1 MQERRPLAFK
11 IRRRV
16 RRSIRYARRRSALT
30 IAIAA
35 MVGISAIAFAS
46 GVGIGLRVAALEST
60 HDHFAHHADHEHAGD
75 EAEEE
80 DHSDHADHAAH
91 EGSGGPELPA
101 RPINTSL
108 AAGEQ
113 MAKTD
118 TVAWE
123 TFPGRSPVDDAHIG
137 STYGNRVDPFKR
149 RVRFHSGIDF
159 VANKGTPIRATAGGR
174 VSFAGKKPGYGNLV
188 EIDHGNGLVT
198 RYAHA
203 SRLVV
208 RKGDQV
214 TPRQHVADV
223 GSTGR
228 STGPHL
234 HFELLEN
241 GAHVDPAAYLEV
253 FAKEP
258 GSRGLSA

>member
-1 MQERRPLAFK
+1 MQERRLFAFK
-11 IRRRV
+11 TRRRV
-16 RRSIRYARRRSALT
+16 RRSALT
-30 IAIAA
+30 IAITVT
-35 MVGISAIAFAS
+35 VGISAIAFAS
-46 GVGIGLRVAALEST
+46 GIAIGLRLAAAECT
-60 HDHFAHHADHEHAGD
+60 DDHFAHHAEHEHVCD
-75 EAEEE
+75 EAEGE
-80 DHSDHADHAAH
+80 DHSDHAVH

-101 RPINTSL
+101 RLINASL
-108 AAGEQ
+108 APYEHN
-113 MAKTD
+113 

-123 TFPGRSPVDDAHIG
+123 TFPGRLPVDDAHIG
-137 STYGNRVDPFKR
+137 STYGNRIDPFKH

-159 VANKGTPIRATAGGR
+159 VANKGTPIRATASGR
-174 VSFAGKKPGYGNLV
+174 VSFAGQKPGYGNLV

-198 RYAHA
+198 RYGHA
-203 SRLVV
+203 SRLFV

-214 TPRQHVADV
+214 SPRQHIADV

-241 GAHVDPAAYLEV
+241 GAPVDPAAYLEV

-258 GSRGLSA
+258 LSRDLSA